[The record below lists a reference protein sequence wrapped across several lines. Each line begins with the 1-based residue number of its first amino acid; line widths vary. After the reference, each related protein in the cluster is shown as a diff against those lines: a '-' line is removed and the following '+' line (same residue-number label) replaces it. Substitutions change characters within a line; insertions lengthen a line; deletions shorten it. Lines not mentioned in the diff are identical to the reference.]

1 MLTVQTL
8 RKVFPQCPDPELWA
22 QALAPAMK
30 RYGIDTP
37 ARMASFLA
45 QTGHESAQFSRL
57 SENLRYRSAKRL
69 MQVWP
74 KRFPS
79 EAAAGPYVDNP
90 EQLANF
96 VYAKRLGNGD
106 ASSGDGYRYRGRGI
120 LQITGRSNY
129 AAVGQALDLDLIG
142 DPDLLLQPEHAAMSA
157 AWFWDSRGLNALA
170 DDRTDDDDLEDFTRI
185 TRLINGGTVGLLQ
198 RLALLQQLEPALA

>member
-1 MLTVQTL
+1 MPSAQILHQI
-8 RKVFPQCPDPELWA
+8 FPQCSDPGRWA
-22 QALAPAMK
+22 QALTPAME
-30 RYGIDTP
+30 RYDIDTP

-45 QTGHESAQFSRL
+45 QTGHESAQFSHL
-57 SENLRYRSAKRL
+57 EENLRYRSAKRL

-79 EAAAGPYVDNP
+79 EQAAGPYVDNP
-90 EQLANF
+90 EKLANF
-96 VYAKRLGNGD
+96 VYARRLGNGD

-129 AAVGQALDLDLIG
+129 AAVGQALGLDLIG
-142 DPDLLLQPEHAAMSA
+142 NPDLLLQAEHAAMSA

-185 TRLINGGTVGLLQ
+185 TRLINGGTAGLRE

>member
-1 MLTVQTL
+1 MLTAQTL
-8 RKVFPQCPDPELWA
+8 QKIFPQCPDPERWA
-22 QALAPAMK
+22 QALTPAME

-57 SENLRYRSAKRL
+57 TENLRYRSAKRL

-79 EAAAGPYVDNP
+79 EPVAAPYVDNP
-90 EQLANF
+90 ERLANF
-96 VYAKRLGNGD
+96 VYARRLGNGD

-129 AAVGQALDLDLIG
+129 AAVGQALGLDLIG
-142 DPDLLLQPEHAAMSA
+142 NPDLLLQPEQAAMSA

-185 TRLINGGTVGLLQ
+185 TRLINGGTVGLRE

>member
-1 MLTVQTL
+1 
-8 RKVFPQCPDPELWA
+8 
-22 QALAPAMK
+22 
-30 RYGIDTP
+30 
-37 ARMASFLA
+37 
-45 QTGHESAQFSRL
+45 
-57 SENLRYRSAKRL
+57 

-79 EAAAGPYVDNP
+79 EAAAAPYVDHP
-90 EQLANF
+90 ERLANF
-96 VYAKRLGNGD
+96 VYGKRLGNGD

-129 AAVGQALDLDLIG
+129 AAVGQALGLDLIG
-142 DPDLLLQPEHAAMSA
+142 NPDLLLQAEHAAMSA

-185 TRLINGGTVGLLQ
+185 TRLINGGTAGLRE

>member
-1 MLTVQTL
+1 MLTAQTL
-8 RKVFPQCPDPELWA
+8 RNIFPQCPDPELWA
-22 QALAPAMK
+22 QALAPAME

-57 SENLRYRSAKRL
+57 AENLRYRSAKRL

-79 EAAAGPYVDNP
+79 EAAAAPYVDHP
-90 EQLANF
+90 DRLANF
-96 VYAKRLGNGD
+96 VYGKRLGNGD

-129 AAVGQALDLDLIG
+129 AAVGQALGLDLIG
-142 DPDLLLQPEHAAMSA
+142 NPDLLLQAEHAAMSA

-170 DDRTDDDDLEDFTRI
+170 DDRTNDDDLEDFTRI
-185 TRLINGGTVGLLQ
+185 TRLINGGTAGLRE